1 MWFKVDDAFPFNPK
15 VVACPLEALGLWVS
29 AGAWCAQQLTDGYV
43 PRSVLP
49 MLRGSEAIAS
59 SLVQAGLWFCFD
71 DGYKFH
77 DWDEYQPSS
86 LTARERRKQTSAKR
100 AEAGRKGGVKSGLT
114 RRNKTEKAR
123 SKREAIASDLLEAN
137 SKQAAKQNEAPSRP
151 VPSIDNP
158 LTSFGGAG
166 GGDSDE
172 PHLPDVVADAPTT
185 PAEAKPKRKTT
196 GTRLPDGWF
205 PSRTDANESTEAGHD
220 QAWLQ
225 RELDR
230 FRDHWAAQ
238 PGQRGRKADWDATW
252 RNWVRKADEM
262 APRTRQSETDAWYAR
277 AKARASNPNPLL
289 SLLAD
294 DARPS
299 DDPGRHA
306 MPPRSA

>member
-100 AEAGRKGGVKSGLT
+100 AEAGRKGGIKSGLT

-172 PHLPDVVADAPTT
+172 PHLPDVVADAPTA
-185 PAEAKPKRKTT
+185 PAEAKPKRKIT

-205 PSRTDANESTEAGHD
+205 PSRTDANLRTERESGLTD
-220 QAWLQ
+220 
-225 RELDR
+225 RELQDALDN
-230 FRDHWAAQ
+230 FRDYWAAQ
-238 PGQRGRKADWDATW
+238 PGQRGRKANWDATW
-252 RNWVRKADEM
+252 RNWVRRDSQQHHPRRQDQTTQILADAM
-262 APRTRQSETDAWYAR
+262 AR
-277 AKARASNPNPLL
+277 ANAGINVFKEAS
-289 SLLAD
+289 
-294 DARPS
+294 
-299 DDPGRHA
+299 
-306 MPPRSA
+306 

>member
-172 PHLPDVVADAPTT
+172 PHLPDVVAAAPTA
-185 PAEAKPKRKTT
+185 PAKTDPKRKTT

-205 PSRTDANESTEAGHD
+205 PSRTPGNENAEAGHD

-225 RELDR
+225 HELDR
-230 FRDHWAAQ
+230 FRDYWAAQ

-262 APRTRQSETDAWYAR
+262 SPSDPGHLSRRQQEIDAQYAR
-277 AKARASNPNPLL
+277 AKQRAATGINPLL
-289 SLLAD
+289 ELIK
-294 DARPS
+294 DAS
-299 DDPGRHA
+299 
-306 MPPRSA
+306 

>member
-166 GGDSDE
+166 GDVPDE
-172 PHLPDVVADAPTT
+172 PHLPDVVADAPTA
-185 PAEAKPKRKTT
+185 PAKAKPKRKVT

-205 PSRTDANESTEAGHD
+205 PSRTDANLRTERESGLTD
-220 QAWLQ
+220 
-225 RELDR
+225 RELQDALDN
-230 FRDHWAAQ
+230 FRDYWAAQ

-252 RNWVRKADEM
+252 RNWVRRVSKQHHPRRQDQTTQILADAM
-262 APRTRQSETDAWYAR
+262 AR
-277 AKARASNPNPLL
+277 ANAGINVFKEAS
-289 SLLAD
+289 
-294 DARPS
+294 
-299 DDPGRHA
+299 
-306 MPPRSA
+306 

>member
-86 LTARERRKQTSAKR
+86 LAARERRKQTSAKR

-166 GGDSDE
+166 GGV
-172 PHLPDVVADAPTT
+172 PDVAGSHVVADAPTA
-185 PAEAKPKRKTT
+185 PAEAEPKRKIT

-205 PSRTDANESTEAGHD
+205 PSRTDANLRTERESGLND
-220 QAWLQ
+220 
-225 RELDR
+225 RELQDALDN
-230 FRDHWAAQ
+230 FRDYWAAQ

-252 RNWVRKADEM
+252 RNWVRRVSKQHHPRRQDQTTQILADAM
-262 APRTRQSETDAWYAR
+262 AR
-277 AKARASNPNPLL
+277 ANAGINVFKEAS
-289 SLLAD
+289 
-294 DARPS
+294 
-299 DDPGRHA
+299 
-306 MPPRSA
+306 

>member
-172 PHLPDVVADAPTT
+172 PHLPDVVADAPTD
-185 PAEAKPKRKTT
+185 PAEAKPKRKVT

-205 PSRTDANESTEAGHD
+205 PSRTDANLRTERESGLTD
-220 QAWLQ
+220 
-225 RELDR
+225 RELQDALDN
-230 FRDHWAAQ
+230 FRDYWAAQ

-252 RNWVRKADEM
+252 RNWVRRVSKQHHPRRQDQTTQILADAM
-262 APRTRQSETDAWYAR
+262 AR
-277 AKARASNPNPLL
+277 ANAGINVFKEAS
-289 SLLAD
+289 
-294 DARPS
+294 
-299 DDPGRHA
+299 
-306 MPPRSA
+306 

>member
-137 SKQAAKQNEAPSRP
+137 SRQAAKQNEAPSRP

-185 PAEAKPKRKTT
+185 PAKTDPKRKTT

-205 PSRTDANESTEAGHD
+205 PSRTPGNENAEAGHD

-225 RELDR
+225 HELDR
-230 FRDHWAAQ
+230 FRDYWAAQ

-262 APRTRQSETDAWYAR
+262 SPSDPGHLSRRQQETDAQYAR
-277 AKARASNPNPLL
+277 AKQRAASGVNPLL
-289 SLLAD
+289 ELIK
-294 DARPS
+294 DAS
-299 DDPGRHA
+299 
-306 MPPRSA
+306 

>member
-86 LTARERRKQTSAKR
+86 STARERRKQTSAKR

-114 RRNKTEKAR
+114 RRDKTEKAR

-137 SKQAAKQNEAPSRP
+137 PKQAAKQNEAPSRP

-166 GGDSDE
+166 GGDGDAARVDRT
-172 PHLPDVVADAPTT
+172 PATVVADAPTQT
-185 PAEAKPKRKTT
+185 TKAEPKRTT
-196 GTRLPDGWF
+196 TSTRLPDGWF
-205 PSRTDANESTEAGHD
+205 PSRTPGNESTEAGHD

-230 FRDHWAAQ
+230 FRDYWAAQ
-238 PGQRGRKADWDATW
+238 PGQRGRKANWDATW

-262 APRTRQSETDAWYAR
+262 SPSDPGHLSRRQQETDAQYTR
-277 AKARASNPNPLL
+277 AKQRAASGVNPLL
-289 SLLAD
+289 ELIK
-294 DARPS
+294 DAS
-299 DDPGRHA
+299 
-306 MPPRSA
+306 

>member
-172 PHLPDVVADAPTT
+172 PHLPDVVADAPTD

-196 GTRLPDGWF
+196 DTRLPDGWF
-205 PSRTDANESTEAGHD
+205 PSRTDANLRTERKSGLTD
-220 QAWLQ
+220 
-225 RELDR
+225 RELQDALDN
-230 FRDHWAAQ
+230 FRDYWAAQ
-238 PGQRGRKADWDATW
+238 PGQRGHKADWDATW
-252 RNWVRKADEM
+252 RNWVRRVSKQYHPRRQDQTTQILADAM
-262 APRTRQSETDAWYAR
+262 AR
-277 AKARASNPNPLL
+277 ANAGINVFKGAS
-289 SLLAD
+289 
-294 DARPS
+294 
-299 DDPGRHA
+299 
-306 MPPRSA
+306 

>member
-185 PAEAKPKRKTT
+185 PAKTDPKRKTT

-205 PSRTDANESTEAGHD
+205 PSRTPGNENAEAGHD

-225 RELDR
+225 HELDR
-230 FRDHWAAQ
+230 FRDYWAAQ

-262 APRTRQSETDAWYAR
+262 SPSDPGHLSRRQQETDAQYAR
-277 AKARASNPNPLL
+277 AKQRAASGVNPLL
-289 SLLAD
+289 ELIK
-294 DARPS
+294 DAS
-299 DDPGRHA
+299 
-306 MPPRSA
+306 